1 MQKKC
6 ILVVDDDTLN
16 LMRTQKILE
25 QSYDVLLAESGK
37 EALALLPR
45 HKVDLVLLDISMPKM
60 DGIETFE
67 RIKALP
73 VKDFPAKLPVIFL
86 TASGDADDVMR
97 AIELGAVN
105 YLKKPFFPEELL
117 KRVTKELDEQ

>member
-45 HKVDLVLLDISMPKM
+45 HKVDLVLLDIVMPKM
-60 DGIETFE
+60 DGDRKST
-67 RIKALP
+67 RLN
-73 VKDFPAKLPVIFL
+73 
-86 TASGDADDVMR
+86 SSH
-97 AIELGAVN
+97 
-105 YLKKPFFPEELL
+105 
-117 KRVTKELDEQ
+117 